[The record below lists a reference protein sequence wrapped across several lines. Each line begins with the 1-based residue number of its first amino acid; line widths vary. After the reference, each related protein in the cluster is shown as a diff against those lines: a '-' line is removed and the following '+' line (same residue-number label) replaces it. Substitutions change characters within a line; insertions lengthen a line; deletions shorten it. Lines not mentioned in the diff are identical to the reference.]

1 MSNKPLTHTAEWKA
15 LSDHK
20 VSISPLHMRDLFE
33 QDAERFSRFHTSIP
47 GMLFDYSK
55 HKITDETMEQL
66 IALAQ
71 ARDVEGQRKRMI
83 TGEVINTTEDRAV
96 LHMALRGSCG
106 DDVNIDG
113 ENVDAFVQDSLK
125 KTETVSEDIRREKSI
140 TDVVNI
146 GIGGS
151 DLGPRMAYKA
161 LKPFADGPN
170 VHFISNVDGSALSQ
184 LLKKIKPVHTVFI
197 VSSKSFST
205 QETITNAETV
215 KSWLLKEIDEQDL
228 ARHLVAVTANEHE
241 AQAFGVNKDRVLPM
255 GDWVGGRYSLWS
267 AIGLPLAIAF
277 GFKTFKA
284 LLDGGRAMDEHF
296 LNAPL
301 DQNIPV
307 IMALLGVWYRN
318 FWDYPAQAILPYSHD
333 LRDFPIFMQQMDM
346 ESNGKSVTHD
356 GTLIE
361 HSTGPVVFGE
371 SGTNSQH
378 TFMQLLHQ
386 SPEIVP
392 ADFIVFAKPQHKLT
406 AHHEKL
412 LGHALAQ
419 SKTLMEGQENQKEPH
434 RHFPGNRPSSTLILD
449 TLDAHHL
456 GMLIALY
463 EHKIFV
469 QGALWGVNSFDQ
481 WGVELGKINAE
492 KIIQDIEKQNKM
504 DDFDSSTSGLLDHL
518 TQKFIKS

>member
-1 MSNKPLTHTAEWKA
+1 MPEWKA

-20 VSISPLHMRDLFE
+20 ASISSLHMRDLFE
-33 QDAERFSRFHTSIP
+33 QDAKRFSRFHTSIP

-55 HKITDETMEQL
+55 HKITDKTIEQL
-66 IALAQ
+66 VALGH
-71 ARDVEGQRKRMI
+71 ARDIEGRRKRMI
-83 TGEVINTTEDRAV
+83 TGDAINTTENRSV

-106 DDVNIDG
+106 DGVNVDG
-113 ENVDAFVQDSLK
+113 EDVGVFVQDTLK
-125 KTETVSEDIRREKSI
+125 KTEAVSNDIRGAKNI
-140 TDVVNI
+140 KDVVNI

-184 LLKKIKPVHTVFI
+184 LLKKIKPAHTVFI

-205 QETITNAETV
+205 QETITNADAV
-215 KSWLLKEIDEQDL
+215 KSWLLNEIDDQNL
-228 ARHLVAVTANEHE
+228 AGHLIAITANEDE
-241 AQAFGVNKDRVLPM
+241 AQAFGISKDRILPM
-255 GDWVGGRYSLWS
+255 RDWVGGRYSLWS

-277 GFKTFKA
+277 GFQTFKA
-284 LLDGGRAMDEHF
+284 LLDGGKAMDEHF

-301 DQNIPV
+301 EKNIPV

-318 FWDYPAQAILPYSHD
+318 FCDYPAHAVLPYSHD
-333 LRDFPIFMQQMDM
+333 LRDFPVFMQQMDM

-356 GTLIE
+356 GTFIE

-392 ADFIVFAKPQHKLT
+392 ADFIVFAQPQHDFT
-406 AHHEKL
+406 AHHKKL

-419 SKTLMEGQENQKEPH
+419 SKALMEGQENEKEPH
-434 RHFPGNRPSSTLILD
+434 RHFPGNRPSSTLIFD
-449 TLDAHHL
+449 TLDAYHL

-463 EHKIFV
+463 EHKVFV
-469 QGALWGVNSFDQ
+469 QGVIWGLNSFDQ
-481 WGVELGKINAE
+481 WGVELGKVNAKKIMQVIENKE
-492 KIIQDIEKQNKM
+492 KIDIS
-504 DDFDSSTSGLLDHL
+504 DSSTSGLLDHL